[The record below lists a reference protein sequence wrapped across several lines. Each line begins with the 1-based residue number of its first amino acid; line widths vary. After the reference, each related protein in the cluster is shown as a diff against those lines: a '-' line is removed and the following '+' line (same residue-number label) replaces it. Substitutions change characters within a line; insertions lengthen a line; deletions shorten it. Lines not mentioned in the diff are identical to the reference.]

1 MTLTLHNSVA
11 EISYE
16 ADFSACVNLTRLH
29 LIEEDD
35 IEDGASL
42 IAYLLGK
49 VKSAFLCSVQ
59 LEFPRPPKDRWAH
72 LRKALDKPIFHHL
85 HDLYIVVDIPQHEL
99 KADGALKVRAEMGT
113 LTDLRGFRFGYF

>member
-1 MTLTLHNSVA
+1 MGEVSC
-11 EISYE
+11 E
-16 ADFSACVNLTRLH
+16 ADFSVCINLTRLH

-35 IEDGASL
+35 TEDGASH

-72 LRKALDKPIFHHL
+72 LHEALDTPVFHHL
-85 HDLYIVVDIPQHEL
+85 HELCVVVDMPQHEL
-99 KADGALKVRAEMGT
+99 KADGVLKVRAEMGI
-113 LTDLRGFRFGYF
+113 LADLRGFRFGYY